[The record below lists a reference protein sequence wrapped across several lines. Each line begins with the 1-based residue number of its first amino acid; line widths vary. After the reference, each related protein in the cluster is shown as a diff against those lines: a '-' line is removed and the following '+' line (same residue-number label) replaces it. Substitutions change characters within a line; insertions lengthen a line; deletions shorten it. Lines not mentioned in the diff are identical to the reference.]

1 MTRPSPISDA
11 SAWRAD
17 DMAADRRWV
26 RKFADR
32 EIDALLRTL
41 TMTSSRDFCADPQFE
56 MLPAMTDCTAEILE
70 ELENGRGFVL
80 LRGFPIDGLSD
91 REIYALYRI
100 LGAYLGTVITQNKRG
115 ERIVEITDQ
124 GAQYGPG
131 VRGYT
136 TRAYL
141 NPHCDATDV
150 VALLC
155 VRPAREGGESCI
167 ASAMTIYNE
176 ILTNHSKHLDALF
189 DGYQH
194 NMRGEGISG
203 DPDEVTTNA
212 IPVFSEYGG
221 RLSCHFNRRLIVQG
235 ADKTGREL
243 GPGVMAALDCVNDLA
258 LRDDIRLD
266 MEFQRGDV
274 QLLNNHMIL
283 HSRRSYEDHDEPEL
297 KRRLLRLWLNVPN
310 GRPLAP
316 DYADRTNGGPRGGM
330 PVAPEFR

>member
-1 MTRPSPISDA
+1 MTRPSPISDP
-11 SAWRAD
+11 SAWRAG
-17 DMAADRRWV
+17 DMAADRRWIRHV
-26 RKFADR
+26 TDGEAK
-32 EIDALLRTL
+32 ELLSALAETQGN
-41 TMTSSRDFCADPQFE
+41 DPAADPKFV
-56 MLPAMTDCTAEILE
+56 MLPAMVGCAAEILE

-80 LRGFPIDGLSD
+80 LRGLPIDGLGD
-91 REIYALYRI
+91 RELYTLYRI
-100 LGAYLGTVITQNKRG
+100 LGAYLGAVITQNKRG
-115 ERIVEITDQ
+115 ERIVEITDR

-176 ILTNHSKHLDALF
+176 MLADHPQHLDALF
-189 DGYQH
+189 DGYHH
-194 NMRGEGISG
+194 NMRGEGITG
-203 DPDEVTTNA
+203 NPDEVTTNA
-212 IPVFSEYGG
+212 IPIFSDFAG

-235 ADKTGREL
+235 AEKTGREL
-243 GPGVMAALDCVNDLA
+243 GPDVMAALDCVNDLA

-283 HSRRSYEDHDEPEL
+283 HSRRAYEDHDEADL

-330 PVAPEFR
+330 PVAPAFR